1 MLLLD
6 YNQYDPLVENSSQ
19 GYEMA
24 GEVGLGGGGG
34 GGGGEFGSVCLR
46 CPYCGLEQAAAPVLY
61 YKPSQYH
68 LQLARLLVL
77 FYHFLLIIIIL
88 YREGKFNLEKLG
100 PKKSRYLC
108 KQCKQK
114 FTV

>member
-1 MLLLD
+1 MMLLLD

-34 GGGGEFGSVCLR
+34 GGGAFGSVCLR

-68 LQLARLLVL
+68 LQLARLILTL
-77 FYHFLLIIIIL
+77 SRTQLLTQMICCTL
-88 YREGKFNLEKLG
+88 LSFPTHNYYTL
-100 PKKSRYLC
+100 
-108 KQCKQK
+108 
-114 FTV
+114 